1 MTVFPQCF
9 RCKHLFGGA
18 AYNCDAFPTGIPEA
32 ILTNDH
38 DHRKPYDGDHG
49 IRFEPKD
56 GEPAE
61 AEPETE
67 GTDE

>member
-9 RCKHLFGGA
+9 RCKHMHDGA
-18 AYNCDAFPTGIPEA
+18 SYTCDAFPEVAGIPEA
-32 ILTNDH
+32 ILTNEH
-38 DHRKPYDGDHG
+38 DHEEPFPGDHG

-56 GEPAE
+56 GEPT
-61 AEPETE
+61 ETE